1 MDMSVSSMLVALIY
15 VKRDC
20 PICQSLLRH
29 TIIKGAA
36 ARKCV
41 PLIFKDVDM
50 VPLSEKRLVWSYEFD
65 PNLGLVFR
73 IYVPYLVIADI
84 DESRSIKQIFYKAP
98 LIPKNPVGF
107 SEPEVREVIYTTH
120 AWCGYGKALS
130 KDVEPTG
137 GPEPIEKPRGKR
149 RRSPRTGNTEDS
161 K

>member
-1 MDMSVSSMLVALIY
+1 MLVALIY

-20 PICQSLLRH
+20 PICQSLLRY
-29 TIIKGAA
+29 TIIKGATS
-36 ARKCV
+36 RKCV

-73 IYVPYLVIADI
+73 IYVPYLVIADV

-98 LIPKNPVGF
+98 LIPKHPIGF
-107 SEPEVREVIYTTH
+107 SEPEVREIIYTTH

-130 KDVEPTG
+130 KDVEPSG
-137 GPEPIEKPRGKR
+137 GPEPIEKPRGRR
-149 RRSPRTGNTEDS
+149 RRSPRTEDTEDS

>member
-1 MDMSVSSMLVALIY
+1 MLVAIIY

-20 PICQSLLRH
+20 PICQSIFRH
-29 TIIKGAA
+29 TIIKGATS
-36 ARKCV
+36 RKCV

-50 VPLSEKRLVWSYEFD
+50 VPLSEKKLIWSYEFD

-73 IYVPYLVIADI
+73 VYVPYLVIADV

-98 LIPKNPVGF
+98 LIPRNPIGF

-120 AWCGYGKALS
+120 AWCRYGKALS
-130 KDVEPTG
+130 KDVEPSG
-137 GPEPIEKPRGKR
+137 GVEPTEKPRRRR
-149 RRSPRTGNTEDS
+149 RRSPRTEDTEDF

>member
-1 MDMSVSSMLVALIY
+1 MGVSAFSMLVAIIY

-20 PICQSLLRH
+20 PICQSFLRY
-29 TIIKGAA
+29 TIIKGAT

-73 IYVPYLVIADI
+73 IYVPFLVIANV
-84 DESRSIKQIFYKAP
+84 DEKYSIKQIFFKTP

-107 SEPEVREVIYTTH
+107 SEPEVREVIYTTYS
-120 AWCGYGKALS
+120 WCGYGKALS
-130 KDVEPTG
+130 KDVEPSG
-137 GPEPIEKPRGKR
+137 GVEPVEKPRRR
-149 RRSPRTGNTEDS
+149 RRSPRSEDNE
-161 K
+161 